1 MKIYEITW
9 ITHSYNNFGLQTIT
23 SGHCLNFATKE
34 KADEKYKEL
43 LAAQLLLGLQDIN
56 LSMKEKELE

>member
-9 ITHSYNNFGLQTIT
+9 RTHSYSNFGLQTINHD
-23 SGHCLNFATKE
+23 HCLNFATKE

-43 LAAQLLLGLQDIN
+43 LTAQLLLGLQDIN